1 MLSDNDEREIRC
13 RRLGH
18 TVSFAYCR
26 AQEGETV
33 CPCILDCWWQ
43 TFDVQSFLR
52 EHLSAEEF
60 ARLSQPPSADKVTTL
75 LDLIRK
81 ARERSSDE

>member
-1 MLSDNDEREIRC
+1 MITDNDERETRC

-18 TVSFAYCR
+18 AVSFRYCR

-33 CPCILDCWWQ
+33 CPCVLDCWWEV
-43 TFDVQSFLR
+43 FDVQAFLR
-52 EHLSAEEF
+52 EHLTPEEF
-60 ARLSQPPSADKVTTL
+60 ARLAEPSGGDKVTTL

-81 ARERSSDE
+81 ARQRASEE